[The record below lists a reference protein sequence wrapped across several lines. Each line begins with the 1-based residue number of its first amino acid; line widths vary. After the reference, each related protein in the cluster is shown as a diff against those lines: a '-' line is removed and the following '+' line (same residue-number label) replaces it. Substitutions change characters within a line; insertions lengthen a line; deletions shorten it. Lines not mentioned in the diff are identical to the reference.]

1 MATQNINKGLKRTAL
16 SIALGMCLV
25 SSVALAQSTSGG
37 VFGTVAP
44 GSTVTI
50 KNNSGL
56 SRTVTADASGRYAA
70 NNLPVG
76 TYTVTAGGVD
86 RQVVVTVGGN
96 AQVSFVGP
104 SLGTVTVSATSVPQ
118 IDVSAVDTRT
128 IITAEELRRL
138 PIARSAEAIALLSPG
153 AVVGTG
159 RFFGG

>member
-1 MATQNINKGLKRTAL
+1 
-16 SIALGMCLV
+16 MCLV

-50 KNNSGL
+50 KNNSGI

-70 NNLPVG
+70 TNLPVG
-76 TYTVTAGGVD
+76 TYTITAGGVD

-96 AQVSFVGP
+96 AQVSFAGP

-128 IITAEELRRL
+128 IITAEEL
-138 PIARSAEAIALLSPG
+138 
-153 AVVGTG
+153 
-159 RFFGG
+159 